1 VYIEV
6 IDRLEAV
13 STCAVKSTLTT
24 AERGSTQNSRTL
36 SIPSLIRYAR
46 HYGTF
51 TARRLLTKMVWSMF
65 IRFLG
70 EFCHR

>member
-13 STCAVKSTLTT
+13 STYAVKSTLTT

-36 SIPSLIRYAR
+36 SIHSLIRYA
-46 HYGTF
+46 
-51 TARRLLTKMVWSMF
+51 
-65 IRFLG
+65 
-70 EFCHR
+70 